1 VVQAEGRAETDGVRL
16 GDPAAGDANMK
27 RFYDGRRTMVT
38 GGLGF
43 VGSNLAIRLL
53 ELGAHVLVVDS
64 LIPETGA
71 NTFNIEPI
79 QDHPRLSVRTVDVRD
94 VLAMQRLVRGQSVIF
109 NLAGQVSH
117 IDSMTDPFTDLEI
130 NCRSQLALLE
140 ACRANAPEAKVL
152 FASTRQIYGRVPEE
166 QLPVDERQPP
176 NPVDVNGI
184 NKLAGERYHVLY
196 NNVYGIRTSV
206 LRLTNTYGPRM
217 LVKNN
222 RQTAIGWLIR
232 QALDGEEIALFGDGT
247 QLRDFTY
254 VDDVVDAFLTAGM
267 NDAANGQVFNVGAI
281 EPISLREVADVLIEI
296 AGTGSYRLEPFPAD
310 RKAIDIGSIY
320 VDDRKI
326 RRVLRWRPQVDMR
339 EGLEQTVAFYRKHRA
354 HYWAS
359 EPTSPAVAV

>member
-1 VVQAEGRAETDGVRL
+1 MMPAFYEG
-16 GDPAAGDANMK
+16 K
-27 RFYDGRRTMVT
+27 RVLVT

-43 VGSNLAIRLL
+43 IGSNLAIRLL
-53 ELGAHVLVVDS
+53 ELGAHVTVVDS
-64 LIPETGA
+64 LIPETGGNA
-71 NTFNIEPI
+71 FNIHPV
-79 QDHPRLSVRTVDVRD
+79 QDNPRLSVRTVDVRD
-94 VLAMQRLVRGQSVIF
+94 VLAMERLVRQQAVIF

-117 IDSMTDPFTDLEI
+117 IDSMLDPFTDLEI
-130 NCRSQLALLE
+130 NCRSQLALLDT
-140 ACRANAPEAKVL
+140 CRRVAPETKVI

-166 QLPVDERQPP
+166 HLPVDERQPP

-232 QALDGEEIALFGDGT
+232 QVMDAETITVFGDGL

-254 VDDVVDAFLTAGM
+254 VDDVVEAFLMVGV
-267 NDAANGQVFNVGAI
+267 NDAANGQVFNIGAI
-281 EPISLREVADVLIEI
+281 EPISLRELAELLIEVC
-296 AGTGSYRLEPFPAD
+296 GSGRFELVPFPPE

-326 RRVLRWRPQVDMR
+326 RRVLKWRPHVDMR
-339 EGLEQTVAFYRKHRA
+339 DGLKRTINFYRAHRDE
-354 HYWAS
+354 YWATR
-359 EPTSPAVAV
+359 EPAAV

>member
-1 VVQAEGRAETDGVRL
+1 
-16 GDPAAGDANMK
+16 M
-27 RFYDGRRTMVT
+27 RFYEGKHVLVT

-43 VGSNLAIRLL
+43 IGSNLAVRLL
-53 ELGAHVLVVDS
+53 ELGAYVIIVDS
-64 LIPETGA
+64 LIPETGG
-71 NTFNIEPI
+71 NPFNIEPV
-79 QDHPRLSVRTVDVRD
+79 QDDPRLSVRTVDVRD
-94 VLAMQRLVRGQSVIF
+94 QLAMERLVRNQAVIF

-130 NCRSQLALLE
+130 NCRSQLALLDT
-140 ACRANAPEAKVL
+140 CRRVAPETKVV

-176 NPVDVNGI
+176 GPVDVNGI

-196 NNVYGIRTSV
+196 NNVYGIHTSV

-232 QALDGEEIALFGDGT
+232 QAMDAESITIFGDGL
-247 QLRDFTY
+247 QLRDFTF
-254 VDDVVDAFLTAGM
+254 VNDVVEAFLMAGA
-267 NDAANGQVFNVGAI
+267 NDAANGQVFNVGAL
-281 EPISLREVADVLIEI
+281 EPISLRELAELLIDVA
-296 AGTGSYRLEPFPAD
+296 GSGSYELVPFPAE

-326 RRVLRWRPQVDMR
+326 RRVLKWKPRIDMR
-339 EGLEQTVAFYRKHRA
+339 EGLTRTIEFYRAHRA
-354 HYWAS
+354 QYWATP
-359 EPTSPAVAV
+359 EPALA

>member
-1 VVQAEGRAETDGVRL
+1 VKHLEFY
-16 GDPAAGDANMK
+16 AGK
-27 RFYDGRRTMVT
+27 QTLVT

-43 VGSNLAIRLL
+43 VGSNLAMRLL
-53 ELGAHVLVVDS
+53 ELGAQVVVVDAA
-64 LIPETGA
+64 IAETGA
-71 NTFNIEPI
+71 NVFNIESVR
-79 QDHPRLSVRTVDVRD
+79 DHPRLSVRTVDVRD
-94 VLAMQRLVRGQSVIF
+94 TLAMDRLVRNREVIF

-117 IDSMTDPFTDLEI
+117 IDSMQDPFTDLEI

-140 ACRANAPEAKVL
+140 SCRHNAPHTKVI

-166 QLPVDERQPP
+166 DLPVDERRPP

-232 QALDGEEIALFGDGT
+232 QAMDGEDIAIFGDGS

-254 VDDVVDAFLTAGM
+254 VDDVVDAFLIAGA
-267 NDAANGQVFNVGAI
+267 NDAANGQVFNVGGI
-281 EPISLREVADVLIEI
+281 EPISLRDVAELLVET
-296 AGTGSYRLEPFPAD
+296 AGTGSFHLVPFPPE
-310 RKAIDIGSIY
+310 RKAIDVGSIY

-326 RRVLRWRPQVDMR
+326 RRVLRWRPSVEMR
-339 EGLEQTVAFYRKHRA
+339 EGLTRTIDFYKEHRE
-354 HYWAS
+354 HYWA
-359 EPTSPAVAV
+359 TSSAMAAI

>member
-1 VVQAEGRAETDGVRL
+1 MPAFYEGRHVL
-16 GDPAAGDANMK
+16 
-27 RFYDGRRTMVT
+27 VT

-43 VGSNLAIRLL
+43 IGSNLAIRLL
-53 ELGAHVLVVDS
+53 ELGAHVTVVDS
-64 LIPETGA
+64 LIPETGGNA
-71 NTFNIEPI
+71 FNIHPV
-79 QDHPRLSVRTVDVRD
+79 QDHPRLTVRTVDVRD
-94 VLAMQRLVRGQSVIF
+94 VLAMERLVRQQAVIF

-117 IDSMTDPFTDLEI
+117 IDSMLDPFTDLEI
-130 NCRSQLALLE
+130 NCRSQLALLDT
-140 ACRANAPEAKVL
+140 CRRVAPETKVI
-152 FASTRQIYGRVPEE
+152 FASTRQIYGRVPDE

-232 QALDGEEIALFGDGT
+232 QVMDAETITVFGDGL

-254 VDDVVDAFLTAGM
+254 VDDVVEAFLMVGI
-267 NDAANGQVFNVGAI
+267 NDATNGQVFNIGAI
-281 EPISLREVADVLIEI
+281 EPISLRELAELLIDVC
-296 AGTGSYRLEPFPAD
+296 GSGRFELVPFPPE

-320 VDDRKI
+320 VDDRKL
-326 RRVLRWRPQVDMR
+326 RRVLKWRPRVEMR
-339 EGLEQTVAFYRKHRA
+339 EGLARTIDFYRAHRA
-354 HYWAS
+354 EYWALPDPA
-359 EPTSPAVAV
+359 EPVSV

>member
-1 VVQAEGRAETDGVRL
+1 
-16 GDPAAGDANMK
+16 MK
-27 RFYDGRRTMVT
+27 HMYADKPILVT

-43 VGSNLAIRLL
+43 IGSNLAIRLL
-53 ELGAHVLVVDS
+53 DLGARVTVVDS
-64 LIPETGA
+64 LIPETGG
-71 NTFNIEPI
+71 NPFNIEPV

-94 VLAMQRLVRGQSVIF
+94 VLAMERLVRNQTVIF

-117 IDSMTDPFTDLEI
+117 IDSMRDPFTDLEI
-130 NCRSQLALLE
+130 NCRSQLALLDT
-140 ACRANAPEAKVL
+140 CRRVAPDTKVV
-152 FASTRQIYGRVPEE
+152 FASTRQIYGRVPED

-176 NPVDVNGI
+176 GPVDVNGI

-196 NNVYGIRTSV
+196 NNVYGIHTSV

-232 QALDGEEIALFGDGT
+232 QVMDGEKISIFGDGL
-247 QLRDFTY
+247 QLRDFTF
-254 VDDVVDAFLTAGM
+254 VDDVVEAFLMAGS

-281 EPISLREVADVLIEI
+281 EPISLRELAELLLGV
-296 AGTGSYRLEPFPAD
+296 AGTGSYELVPFPPD

-326 RRVLRWRPQVDMR
+326 RRVLKWKPRVDMQTGLARTIEYYR
-339 EGLEQTVAFYRKHRA
+339 EHRVE
-354 HYWAS
+354 YWSTPEA
-359 EPTSPAVAV
+359 AVA

>member
-1 VVQAEGRAETDGVRL
+1 MTGFYEG
-16 GDPAAGDANMK
+16 K
-27 RFYDGRRTMVT
+27 RTLVT

-43 VGSNLAIRLL
+43 IGSNLAIRLL
-53 ELGAHVLVVDS
+53 ELGASVLVVDS

-71 NTFNIEPI
+71 NTFNLEAV
-79 QDHPRLSVRTVDVRD
+79 QDHPRLSMRTVDVRD
-94 VLAMQRLVRGQSVIF
+94 VLAMERLVRGQSVIF

-117 IDSMTDPFTDLEI
+117 IDSMHDPFTDLEI

-140 ACRANAPEAKVL
+140 ACRRNAPEAKVV
-152 FASTRQIYGRVPEE
+152 FASTRQIYGRVPEDR
-166 QLPVDERQPP
+166 LPVDERQAP

-196 NNVYGIRTSV
+196 NNVYAIHTSV

-232 QALDGEEIALFGDGT
+232 QAMDGEEIEIFGDGS

-254 VDDVVDAFLTAGM
+254 VDDAVDAFLTAGM
-267 NDAANGQVFNVGAI
+267 DDAANGQVFNVGAI
-281 EPISLREVADVLIEI
+281 EPIGLRDVAKLLIEVA
-296 AGTGSYRLEPFPAD
+296 GSGSYRLIPFPPE
-310 RKAIDIGSIY
+310 RKAIDIGSIW

-326 RRVLRWRPQVDMR
+326 RRVLRWQPRVDLR
-339 EGLEQTVAFYRKHRA
+339 DGLSRTIAFYRANRE
-354 HYWAS
+354 HYWSAAQ
-359 EPTSPAVAV
+359 PAAAV

>member
-1 VVQAEGRAETDGVRL
+1 
-16 GDPAAGDANMK
+16 MK
-27 RFYDGRRTMVT
+27 RFYDGRTTLVT
-38 GGLGF
+38 GGMGF
-43 VGSNLAIRLL
+43 IGSNLAIRLL

-71 NTFNIEPI
+71 NTFNLESV

-117 IDSMTDPFTDLEI
+117 IDSMQDPFTDLEI

-140 ACRANAPEAKVL
+140 ACRANAPDTKVL

-232 QALDGEEIALFGDGT
+232 QAMDGEEITIFGDGT

-254 VDDVVDAFLTAGM
+254 VDDAVDAFLTAGM

-281 EPISLREVADVLIEI
+281 EPVSLREVAELLIEI
-296 AGTGSYRLEPFPAD
+296 TGTGAYRLQPFPPD
-310 RKAIDIGSIY
+310 RKAIDIGSVY

-326 RRVLRWRPQVDMR
+326 RRVLRWKPRVDLR
-339 EGLEQTVAFYRKHRA
+339 EGLERSVEFYRANRPR
-354 HYWAS
+354 YWATAQ
-359 EPTSPAVAV
+359 PLAAV

>member
-1 VVQAEGRAETDGVRL
+1 M
-16 GDPAAGDANMK
+16 N
-27 RFYDGRRTMVT
+27 RFYAGRRTLVT

-43 VGSNLAIRLL
+43 IGSNLAIRLL
-53 ELGAHVLVVDS
+53 ELGASVLIVDS

-71 NTFNIEPI
+71 NLYNIEPV

-94 VLAMQRLVRGQSVIF
+94 VLAMERLVRDQSIIF

-117 IDSMTDPFTDLEI
+117 IDSMQDPFTDLEI

-140 ACRANAPEAKVL
+140 ACRRNAPAAKVL
-152 FASTRQIYGRVPEE
+152 FASTRQIYGRVAED

-196 NNVYGIRTSV
+196 NNVYGIHTSV

-232 QALDGEEIALFGDGT
+232 QAMDGEQIDLFGDGS

-254 VDDVVDAFLTAGM
+254 VDDAVDAFLMAGA

-281 EPISLREVADVLIEI
+281 EPVSLRELADLLIEI
-296 AGTGSYRLEPFPAD
+296 AGSGSYRLIPFPPE

-320 VDDRKI
+320 VDDRKL
-326 RRVLRWRPQVDMR
+326 RRVLKWRPRNDLR
-339 EGLEQTVAFYRKHRA
+339 EGLGRTISFYRANREQ
-354 HYWAS
+354 YWAA
-359 EPTSPAVAV
+359 PLPAEVA

>member
-1 VVQAEGRAETDGVRL
+1 
-16 GDPAAGDANMK
+16 M
-27 RFYDGRRTMVT
+27 
-38 GGLGF
+38 
-43 VGSNLAIRLL
+43 
-53 ELGAHVLVVDS
+53 
-64 LIPETGA
+64 
-71 NTFNIEPI
+71 
-79 QDHPRLSVRTVDVRD
+79 RTVDVRD
-94 VLAMQRLVRGQSVIF
+94 VLAMERLVRQQSVIF

-117 IDSMTDPFTDLEI
+117 IDSMLDPFTDLEI
-130 NCRSQLALLE
+130 NCRSQLALLDT
-140 ACRANAPEAKVL
+140 CRRVAPETKVV
-152 FASTRQIYGRVPEE
+152 FASTRQIYGRVPDE

-232 QALDGEEIALFGDGT
+232 QVMDGETITVFGDGL

-254 VDDVVDAFLTAGM
+254 VDDAVEAFLMAGA
-267 NDAANGQVFNVGAI
+267 NDAANGQVFNIGAI
-281 EPISLREVADVLIEI
+281 EPISLRELAELLIEVC
-296 AGTGSYRLEPFPAD
+296 GSGRFELVPFPPE

-326 RRVLRWRPQVDMR
+326 RRVLKWRPRVDMR
-339 EGLEQTVAFYRKHRA
+339 EGLSRTIEFYRAHRGE
-354 HYWAS
+354 YWAVP
-359 EPTSPAVAV
+359 EPASV

>member
-1 VVQAEGRAETDGVRL
+1 MKHLEFFAGRKTL
-16 GDPAAGDANMK
+16 
-27 RFYDGRRTMVT
+27 VT

-43 VGSNLAIRLL
+43 IGSNLAIRLL
-53 ELGAHVLVVDS
+53 EIGADVLIVDS
-64 LIPETGA
+64 AIPETGA
-71 NTFNIEPI
+71 NPFNIESVH
-79 QDHPRLSVRTVDVRD
+79 DHPRLSVRTVDVRD
-94 VLAMQRLVRGQSVIF
+94 TLAMDRLVRNREVIF

-140 ACRANAPEAKVL
+140 SCRRNAPQAKVI
-152 FASTRQIYGRVPEE
+152 FASTRQIYGRVPDED
-166 QLPVDERQPP
+166 LPVDERRPP

-196 NNVYGIRTSV
+196 NNVHGIKTSV

-222 RQTAIGWLIR
+222 RQTALGWLIR
-232 QALDGEEIALFGDGT
+232 QAMDGEDIAVFGDGS

-254 VDDVVDAFLTAGM
+254 VDDVVEAFLIAGA
-267 NDAANGQVFNVGAI
+267 NDAANGQVFNVGGL
-281 EPISLREVADVLIEI
+281 EPISLRDVTELLIEA
-296 AGTGSYRLEPFPAD
+296 AGTGSYHLVPFPAD

-326 RRVLRWRPQVDMR
+326 RRVLRWRPHVDMR
-339 EGLEQTVAFYRKHRA
+339 EGLTRSVAFYRA
-354 HYWAS
+354 YGEHYWAT
-359 EPTSPAVAV
+359 EPVAATA

>member
-1 VVQAEGRAETDGVRL
+1 MTPFYEG
-16 GDPAAGDANMK
+16 K
-27 RFYDGRRTMVT
+27 RVLVT

-43 VGSNLAIRLL
+43 IGSSLAIRLL
-53 ELGAHVLVVDS
+53 DLGASVLVVDS

-71 NTFNIEPI
+71 NLFNLEPV

-94 VLAMQRLVRGQSVIF
+94 VLAMQRLMRGQSVIF

-117 IDSMTDPFTDLEI
+117 IDSMQDPFTDLEI
-130 NCRSQLALLE
+130 NCRSQLAMLE
-140 ACRANAPEAKVL
+140 ACRHNAPEAKVV

-196 NNVYGIRTSV
+196 NNVYGIHTSV

-222 RQTAIGWLIR
+222 RQTALGWLIR
-232 QALDGEEIALFGDGT
+232 QAMDGEEITVFGDGA

-254 VDDVVDAFLTAGM
+254 VDDVVDAFLMAGAS
-267 NDAANGQVFNVGAI
+267 DAANGQVFNVGAI
-281 EPISLREVADVLIEI
+281 EPISLREVTELLIEI
-296 AGTGSYRLEPFPAD
+296 AGTGSYRLHPFPPE
-310 RKAIDIGSIY
+310 RKVIDIGSIY
-320 VDDRKI
+320 VDDRKL
-326 RRVLRWRPQVDMR
+326 RRVLKWLPRVDLR
-339 EGLEQTVAFYRKHRA
+339 DGLTRTVEFYRAHREQ
-354 HYWAS
+354 YWAS
-359 EPTSPAVAV
+359 PEPAIA

>member
-1 VVQAEGRAETDGVRL
+1 MHVRL
-16 GDPAAGDANMK
+16 GHELERRRATITQREHEECVDAEHHPVCSRRCVCRIAVALHVLSSLVALRLLPGSNGE
-27 RFYDGRRTMVT
+27 RAQRTHSDRPDGPPLPTTVEAWSGRRVLIT

-43 VGSNLAIRLL
+43 IGSNVAMRLL
-53 ELGAHVLVVDS
+53 DLGASVLVVDS

-71 NTFNIEPI
+71 NLFNLESV
-79 QDHPRLSVRTVDVRD
+79 QDHPRLSVRTVDIRD

-117 IDSMTDPFTDLEI
+117 IDSMQDPFTDLEI
-130 NCRSQLALLE
+130 NCRSQLAMLE
-140 ACRANAPEAKVL
+140 ACRHNAPEAKVL

-196 NNVYGIRTSV
+196 NNVYGIHTSV

-232 QALDGEEIALFGDGT
+232 QAMDGEEITVFGDGT

-254 VDDVVDAFLTAGM
+254 VDDVVDAFLMAGAS
-267 NDAANGQVFNVGAI
+267 DAANGQVFNVGAI
-281 EPISLREVADVLIEI
+281 EPISLREVTELLIEI
-296 AGTGSYRLEPFPAD
+296 AGTGSCSS
-310 RKAIDIGSIY
+310 GT
-320 VDDRKI
+320 
-326 RRVLRWRPQVDMR
+326 RP
-339 EGLEQTVAFYRKHRA
+339 
-354 HYWAS
+354 
-359 EPTSPAVAV
+359 